1 MRAMCPGEDDRR
13 RMAGQGQTPW
23 GGSTWAESCSV
34 GGPRQ
39 GEVWWGLTRQR
50 RPEAR
55 AAAFPFFV
63 SCDSLR
69 ARSEHRR
76 TEPSIL
82 REALLQ
88 WESDPGAGF
97 WQTPRVW
104 CQWGHCLWP
113 SHYPE
118 TACEGAVKLRALQA
132 WWWGN
137 PGTDSTPTQER
148 PLRTKTFLGSILL
161 CFS

>member
-1 MRAMCPGEDDRR
+1 MRAVRSGEDDHW

-23 GGSTWAESCSV
+23 GRSTWAESSLV

-63 SCDSLR
+63 SLWLPQSQVWPLQDW
-69 ARSEHRR
+69 A
-76 TEPSIL
+76 IL
-82 REALLQ
+82 REALPQ
-88 WESDPGAGF
+88 WESGPGAGF

-104 CQWGHCLWP
+104 CQWGH
-113 SHYPE
+113 YPE
-118 TACEGAVKLRALQA
+118 TAWEGAVKLRALQA
-132 WWWGN
+132 WWWWN

-148 PLRTKTFLGSILL
+148 PLRTRTFLGSFLL